1 MQRQPDS
8 KSYQRFLECIKMYKC
23 AALSMFKVLIYFT
36 VKSEW
41 FHSRK
46 STELPF
52 WTLSSPIKKGEQ
64 NLRLWWNS
72 RRAKSELEVF
82 LYSSYNE
89 VKLRPQLHV
98 GGDEALPESP
108 ADLCEAG
115 YQWSQTL
122 CSSFER
128 PSPVWASISVLIK
141 WTVVSKMV
149 LKGNTELPSGWLHI

>member
-1 MQRQPDS
+1 MKGQPDS
-8 KSYQRFLECIKMYKC
+8 KSYQRFLGCIKMYKC
-23 AALSMFKVLIYFT
+23 AALSMFEVLIYFT

-52 WTLSSPIKKGEQ
+52 WTLSSPIKKGDQ

-82 LYSSYNE
+82 LYSPCNE
-89 VKLRPQLHV
+89 VKLRLQLHA
-98 GGDEALPESP
+98 GGGAAVPEPP

-115 YQWSQTL
+115 HRWSQAL
-122 CSSFER
+122 CASSER
-128 PSPVWASISVLIK
+128 PSPVRASISVLIK
-141 WTVVSKMV
+141 GTLVSKMV
-149 LKGNTELPSGWLHI
+149 LKGNTELPSG